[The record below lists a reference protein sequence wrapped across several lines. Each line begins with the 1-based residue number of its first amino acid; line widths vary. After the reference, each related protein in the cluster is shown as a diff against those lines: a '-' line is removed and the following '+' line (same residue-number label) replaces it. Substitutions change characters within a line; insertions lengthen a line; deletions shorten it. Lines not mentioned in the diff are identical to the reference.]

1 MIDPQTQANKF
12 IKNLGKDKTEG
23 FEVLKASDP
32 TIMRTLESS
41 IQLGKWVLIE
51 NVGKELDPSLEPIL
65 QNELKKEGGNLVISI
80 GEKMIQYHPKFKFFM
95 TTTMPNPHYSPETF
109 AKVSIIN
116 FSITPKGLEEQM
128 LAQVVALENSQ
139 MEIKKQ
145 EIVKKNA

>member
-1 MIDPQTQANKF
+1 
-12 IKNLGKDKTEG
+12 
-23 FEVLKASDP
+23 
-32 TIMRTLESS
+32 
-41 IQLGKWVLIE
+41 
-51 NVGKELDPSLEPIL
+51 
-65 QNELKKEGGNLVISI
+65 
-80 GEKMIQYHPKFKFFM
+80 M

-145 EIVKKNA
+145 EIVKKNAEDKNILLGIENGILKSLGEVKEIADVLKDENLIIQL

>member
-1 MIDPQTQANKF
+1 
-12 IKNLGKDKTEG
+12 
-23 FEVLKASDP
+23 
-32 TIMRTLESS
+32 
-41 IQLGKWVLIE
+41 
-51 NVGKELDPSLEPIL
+51 
-65 QNELKKEGGNLVISI
+65 
-80 GEKMIQYHPKFKFFM
+80 M

-145 EIVKKNA
+145 EIVKKNAEDKKDLLNIENGILKSLGEVKEIADVLKDENLICQLQDSKKFAQEINQRVEDSKITEKQIDEARESYRPVAARASLLFFCIIDLTEIDPMY